1 METDNTRLIID
12 ENNDAKKTEAQKEN
26 FSETVK
32 EVLASKKK
40 TKEFVVDNKIN
51 ETTES
56 IGDEFENEIDQSLLE
71 MEEQVGQVY
80 DSDSDDMLGSKS
92 YRSSDGSASDDDH
105 EKKVESA
112 TNSQLI
118 ESSVLQCGL
127 WDDATGYQQ
136 TPVPRFYVRRR
147 LSECIEESESE
158 DDEKAV
164 PVNGTRKITPIA
176 ASSQSTEITGAK
188 RKFTVTKAT
197 DDNHKPLIPKVE
209 VIPVSILKKT
219 PSPPSA
225 QKSLLLNSPKKIRI
239 EAQALKN
246 ITARQNSQ
254 TIHFPCASGNDYT
267 TAKSLFSPQGHLNP
281 HLDRRYFD
289 TSLVEIRTSQTG
301 LATSTKSLDDKND
314 HSRLDDDV
322 WEKRNDLKHQESAG
336 SNITKSGSSSSNST
350 ISSSHVTV
358 GVSFYHRHFNES
370 NNKYLIRD
378 TFKN

>member
-1 METDNTRLIID
+1 METDNTRLIIE
-12 ENNDAKKTEAQKEN
+12 ENNDVKKAETKKEN

-32 EVLASKKK
+32 EVLANKKK
-40 TKEFVVDNKIN
+40 AKEFVVDNKIN

-71 MEEQVGQVY
+71 MEEQVGHVY
-80 DSDSDDMLGSKS
+80 DSDSDDVLGNGKKM
-92 YRSSDGSASDDDH
+92 YHSSDASESDEDI
-105 EKKVESA
+105 EKKVKSDS
-112 TNSQLI
+112 NSQLI

-136 TPVPRFYVRRR
+136 QPTVPRFYARRR
-147 LSECIEESESE
+147 LSECIEESESD
-158 DDEKAV
+158 DDEKPN
-164 PVNGTRKITPIA
+164 PVTGKRKVTPIA
-176 ASSQSTEITGAK
+176 QSTEITGTK

-197 DDNHKPLIPKVE
+197 DDNHKPVTPKIE
-209 VIPVSILKKT
+209 AKPVSILKKT

-225 QKSLLLNSPKKIRI
+225 QKSLPLHSPKKIRI

-254 TIHFPCASGNDYT
+254 TIHFPCAAGTGYA

-281 HLDRRYFD
+281 HLDRRFFD
-289 TSLVEIRTSQTG
+289 TSLVEIRSSQTG

-314 HSRLDDDV
+314 HSRLDNDV

-350 ISSSHVTV
+350 VGSTHVTV
-358 GVSFYHRHFNES
+358 GVSFINIS
-370 NNKYLIRD
+370 TNQITNNSQNNKV
-378 TFKN
+378 

>member
-32 EVLASKKK
+32 GVLASKKK
-40 TKEFVVDNKIN
+40 AKEFVVDNKIN

-56 IGDEFENEIDQSLLE
+56 IGDEFENDIDQSLLE
-71 MEEQVGQVY
+71 MEEQVGHVY
-80 DSDSDDMLGSKS
+80 DSDSDDMLGNGSKS
-92 YRSSDGSASDDDH
+92 YRSSDASGSEDDNQ
-105 EKKVESA
+105 KKVESP

-136 TPVPRFYVRRR
+136 APVPRFYVRRR

-158 DDEKAV
+158 DDEKPAEK
-164 PVNGTRKITPIA
+164 VNGIKKIAPIA
-176 ASSQSTEITGAK
+176 ASPQSTEITGAK

-197 DDNHKPLIPKVE
+197 DDIHKPVTPKVE
-209 VIPVSILKKT
+209 VKPVSILKKT

-225 QKSLLLNSPKKIRI
+225 QKSLLQHSPKKIRI

-254 TIHFPCASGNDYT
+254 TIHFPCASGVSYA

-289 TSLVEIRTSQTG
+289 TSLVEIRKSQSS
-301 LATSTKSLDDKND
+301 LAASTKSLDDKND
-314 HSRLDDDV
+314 QSRLDDDV
-322 WEKRNDLKHQESAG
+322 WEKRNDLKHQESAE

-350 ISSSHVTV
+350 VGSSHVTV
-358 GVSFYHRHFNES
+358 GVSFIIDISNKS
-370 NNKYLIRD
+370 NN
-378 TFKN
+378 